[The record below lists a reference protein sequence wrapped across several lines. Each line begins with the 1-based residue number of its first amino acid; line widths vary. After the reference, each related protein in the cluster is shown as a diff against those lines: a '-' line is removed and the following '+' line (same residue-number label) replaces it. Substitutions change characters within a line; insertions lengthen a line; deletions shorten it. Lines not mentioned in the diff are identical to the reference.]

1 MSHIAS
7 CTTKLVNVNQEIMN
21 LALEQVAERH
31 QGAQLG
37 VPVYRA
43 PNARWSI
50 GVPHKRNPW
59 DTHGTARV
67 ALVEDAEGRLTFVY
81 DTDYAEAAQALQAE
95 IVQEYVALALKV
107 ALVRQ
112 GYRVQDAAGQQG
124 TRSIVGVMA

>member
-1 MSHIAS
+1 MSHVAR
-7 CTTKLVNVNQEIMN
+7 CTTKLVNVSQEIMN

-31 QGAQLG
+31 QGTRLG
-37 VPVYRA
+37 MRVRGA

-50 GVPHKRNPW
+50 SVPARRNPW
-59 DTHGTARV
+59 DIHGTARV
-67 ALVEDAEGRLTFVY
+67 ALVEDAGGRLTFVY
-81 DTDYAEAAQALQAE
+81 DTDYEQAAQALQAE

-112 GYRVQDAAGQQG
+112 GYRVQDEARQQG